1 MRLSSKSHNFVN
13 LNLIYKG
20 LTRVPAIIIT
30 RPMLDFTDS
39 FSLKTMYEKTIET
52 QLCLTYQSAQLH
64 LQDRLARPY
73 SNIATNRLSQR
84 LKGRCRQV
92 RFGVLL
98 LQYAVFLLQKQAAM
112 PLQVQRLYGLLFQ
125 DLTLLPLCRFFR
137 VLMLFLQKMQ
147 SRKQIIST

>member
-13 LNLIYKG
+13 LNLIYKSI
-20 LTRVPAIIIT
+20 TRVPAIIIT

-73 SNIATNRLSQR
+73 SNTATNRLSQR

-92 RFGVLL
+92 RFWVLSFTVCCFPFAKTSSQAIIRTTL
-98 LQYAVFLLQKQAAM
+98 VRIAVPRFDSAPSM
-112 PLQVQRLYGLLFQ
+112 PIFPSIDVRLAN
-125 DLTLLPLCRFFR
+125 TAER
-137 VLMLFLQKMQ
+137 
-147 SRKQIIST
+147 TA